1 MLRDAPAWADFSQK
15 VELYHVATATGTQH
29 CRCPNMAILASKI
42 EFGGFERIREFVD
55 SLVAVWFGFLKPTLT

>member
-1 MLRDAPAWADFSQK
+1 
-15 VELYHVATATGTQH
+15 
-29 CRCPNMAILASKI
+29 MAILASKI